1 MSKKFFAAGILLA
14 GAFMLAGCAEKS
26 SAEKTKTALSAQD
39 AVSSNKAAGEAFM
52 QQIASQEG
60 VGRTASGLCYR
71 VVENGSGDVPA
82 AHDKVIVHYRGTL
95 IDGTV
100 FDSSYDRGT
109 PAVFGVDQVIPGW
122 TEALCMMPVDSK
134 WILYIPQQLAYG
146 SQRVGNVIQ
155 PYSALVFEVELLGIV
170 KE

>member
-1 MSKKFFAAGILLA
+1 MNKFVIVAGALMAGVLLLA
-14 GAFMLAGCAEKS
+14 GCIGMNDKKPVS
-26 SAEKTKTALSAQD
+26 SAAN
-39 AVSSNKAAGEAFM
+39 AVSANKAAGEAFM
-52 QQIASQEG
+52 AQIASEEG

-71 VVENGSGDVPA
+71 VIEEGKGEVPTLD
-82 AHDKVIVHYRGTL
+82 DKVIVHYRGTL

-109 PAVFGVDQVIPGW
+109 PTVFGVGDVIPGW

-134 WILYIPQQLAYG
+134 WMLYIPQQLAYG
-146 SQRVGNVIQ
+146 SQRVGNIIL
-155 PYSALVFEVELLGIV
+155 PYSAMIFEVELLGIV